1 MKIAAIKKSTLN
13 RAFLLLVI
21 LLGLKSTVEA
31 QNIRKTIS
39 LNDDWR
45 SVAHDTN
52 KDKHNGFE
60 QNTYPDKDWKKVTV
74 PHNWDKYEGYRRL
87 LHGNRHGYAWY
98 RKTFKVSETN
108 SQKQFFLFFEGV
120 GSYATVW
127 LNGKNVGYHAGGR
140 TTFTL
145 DVTDAIFKNNKENIL
160 AVRADHPEEIRD
172 LPWVDG
178 GCSTERGFSEGS
190 QPMGIFRPVQLI
202 ITNDAKVEPF
212 GVHIWNDENI
222 SEKAARVSINTEV
235 KNYSAASRKLT
246 VKQDF
251 LDAKGKVV
259 FSVKQ
264 TQTLNGSEVKV
275 FKQASPEITNPAL
288 WSPEQ
293 PYLYTLKTTV
303 LAKNKVIDKVETP
316 YGIRWMSWPKGL
328 KPNGTNQFFLNGKPV
343 FINGIAEYEH
353 LIGNS
358 HAFADEQVLSRV
370 SQMKAA
376 GFNSFRDAHQPHNLR
391 YQQYW
396 DANGILL
403 WTQMAAHIWF
413 DNPAFKENFK
423 TLLKDWVRERRNS
436 PSVIL
441 WGLENESTLPEDFAK
456 ECTEII
462 RSMDPT
468 ASVQRLVTTCNGGSG
483 TDWDVPQNWTGTYGG
498 DPNNYGEDL
507 KRQVLVGEYGAWR
520 TLDTHSEGPH
530 LPNVADYNED
540 RFTELMEKKVRLAD
554 SVKNE
559 VAGHYFWLWT
569 SHDNPGRVQGGEGV
583 RELDRV
589 GPVNYKGL
597 LTPWEEPLDA
607 FYMFRANYAPKET
620 EPMVYIASHTWPQ
633 RWTKPGIKNNIRLY
647 SNCDEVEL
655 FNDIDGI
662 SLGKKKKGGI
672 GTHFRWDNVQIN
684 YNVLYAL
691 GYINGKIAA
700 RDTIVLHHLPASPN
714 FSALYKN
721 IVNITAPAKGY
732 HYLYRVNAGGPDFK
746 DENGNIWLADRN
758 REGKH
763 TWGSSSWTKSFEGIP
778 DFFASQR
785 RIFDPIKGTK
795 DWPLFQ
801 TFRYGLDQ
809 LRFEFPVADGEY
821 LIELYFNE
829 PWLGTGGGMDATAWR
844 LFDVAVNDEV
854 VLKNLDIWKEAGHDA
869 ALKKTV
875 KVKVSGGE
883 LVVSF
888 PRVKAGQALISAIA
902 IASLKEKLSPAPAV
916 LSLMKNVMINGAA
929 SDAAVQS
936 WMDIGNKQYANKEVS
951 FIDLPSNFYGADWIQ
966 TSGEGLKNAT
976 FEVTAEADVFV
987 ALKNG
992 TALPASLKTFEDYK
1006 TVLKNSNF
1014 EEFKVYRKRFNAAD
1028 KVNISSLAAG
1038 TYTIATIQ
1046 ASSLQPAFDLKT
1058 VTSYKAFQ
1066 TKVAKGVKKQVL
1078 MKQERLTFEANEA
1091 IIAFEIKTGVAD
1103 VYSLTLKYH
1112 NPFKETMSASI
1123 EVIALDGTLLKPAQV
1138 YNLEPTREGKWNYIN
1153 TNTGTMINAGTY
1165 IVKVKAIDA
1174 IGVSVDAVDVQ

>member
-1 MKIAAIKKSTLN
+1 MRIAALEKFTSN

-21 LLGLKSTVEA
+21 LLGFKIAGA
-31 QNIRKTIS
+31 QGVRKTIS
-39 LNDDWR
+39 LNDDWK
-45 SVAHDTN
+45 SVAHDTDQS
-52 KDKHNGFE
+52 KYNGFE
-60 QNTYPDKDWKKVTV
+60 QTNYSDKDWKKVNV

-98 RKTFKVSETN
+98 RKTFKVSEN
-108 SQKQFFLFFEGV
+108 NKQKRFFLFFEGV

-127 LNGKNVGYHAGGR
+127 LNGKKVGYHAGGR

-145 DVTDAIFKNNKENIL
+145 EVTDAILKNNQENIL

-178 GCSTERGFSEGS
+178 GCSPERGFSEGS

-202 ITNDAKVEPF
+202 ISNDAKIEPF

-235 KNYSAASRKLT
+235 KNFRNTTRKLT
-246 VKQDF
+246 VKQDL
-251 LDAKGKVV
+251 LDARGKVV

-264 TQTLNGSEVKV
+264 TQAVNANQVQV
-275 FKQASPEITNPAL
+275 FRQSSPEIMNPSL
-288 WSPEQ
+288 WSPEN

-303 LAKNKVIDKVETP
+303 SEKNKVMDEVETP

-328 KPNGTNQFFLNGKPV
+328 KPNSSNQFFLNGKPV
-343 FINGIAEYEH
+343 FINGVAEYEH

-358 HAFADEQVLSRV
+358 HAFADEQVYSRV

-413 DNPAFKENFK
+413 DNPSFKKNFK

-462 RSMDPT
+462 RSLDPT

-498 DPNNYGEDL
+498 DPNKYGEDL

-520 TLDTHSEGPH
+520 TLDAHSEGPH

-540 RFTELMEKKVRLAD
+540 RFTELMEKKVRLGD
-554 SVKNE
+554 SVKHE

-569 SHDNPGRVQGGEGV
+569 SHDNPGRVQGGEGK

-607 FYMFRANYAPKET
+607 FYMFRSNYAPKET

-633 RWTKPGIKNNIRLY
+633 RWTKPGMKDNIRLY

-662 SLGKKKKGGI
+662 SLGKKKKGKT
-672 GTHFRWDNVQIN
+672 GTHFRWDNVQIS
-684 YNVLYAL
+684 YNVLYAI
-691 GYINGKIAA
+691 GYVDGKIAA

-721 IVNITAPAKGY
+721 AVNITAPAKGY

-746 DENGNIWLADRN
+746 DENGNTWLADRN

-763 TWGSSSWTKSFEGIP
+763 TWGSSSWTKNFEGIP

-821 LIELYFNE
+821 LVELYFNE
-829 PWLGTGGGMDATAWR
+829 PWLGTGGGLDATAWR

-854 VLKNLDIWKEAGHDA
+854 VIKDLDIWKEAGHDA
-869 ALKKTV
+869 ALKKTL

-902 IASLKEKLSPAPAV
+902 IASIKELTPAQAVPA
-916 LSLMKNVMINGAA
+916 LLKNVVINGAA
-929 SDAAVQS
+929 ADHTVQS
-936 WMDIGNKQYANKEVS
+936 WMDTGNKQFANQEVS
-951 FIDLPSNFYGADWIQ
+951 FIDLPANFYGADWLQ
-966 TSGEGLKNAT
+966 TSGENLKNVT
-976 FEVTAEADVFV
+976 FELTAEADVFV
-987 ALKNG
+987 ALKTG
-992 TALPASLKTFEDYK
+992 MALPAGLKTFEDYK
-1006 TVLKNSNF
+1006 SVLKNSNS
-1014 EEFKVYRKRFNAAD
+1014 EEFKVFRKRFAASE
-1028 KVNISSLAAG
+1028 KAGLGPLASG
-1038 TYTIATIQ
+1038 SYVIAALK
-1046 ASSLQPAFDLKT
+1046 ASSLQPAFDLKN

-1078 MKQERLTFEANEA
+1078 MKQERLTYEANEA
-1091 IIAFEIKTGVAD
+1091 VISFEIKTGVAD

-1112 NPFKETMSASI
+1112 NPFKETKRASI
-1123 EVIALDGTLLKPAQV
+1123 ELMALDGTLLKSAEV
-1138 YNLEPTREGKWNYIN
+1138 YDLEPTREGKWNYIN

-1174 IGVSVDAVDVQ
+1174 VGVSVDAVDVQ